1 MLQIIKSALRKPISV
16 LVAVL
21 GIVFFAV
28 LSLFRIPVDIFPS
41 LDLPRIFI
49 VQTYGG
55 MAADEMDAFVAT
67 KYRDHFLYVSGIKN
81 VEIKTIQGLCLMR
94 LDFYPGTD
102 MAQAASEVANNV
114 ARAKSYMPEGMQP
127 PQVIRF
133 DVSSVPV
140 GQLV

>member
-1 MLQIIKSALRKPISV
+1 MFQIIKSALRKPISV

-81 VEIKTIQGLCLMR
+81 VEIKTIQRSEERRVGKERRSSMSR
-94 LDFYPGTD
+94 GTHRK
-102 MAQAASEVANNV
+102 NKKKN
-114 ARAKSYMPEGMQP
+114 R
-127 PQVIRF
+127 
-133 DVSSVPV
+133 
-140 GQLV
+140 